1 MRRPLLTARITRFER
16 LYQGE
21 EMSDKFITRDEAL
34 KELGLTSPISLRRLV
49 LAGKI
54 TASKINSKI
63 IYYSQNSISA
73 YKSGKTAQVI

>member
-1 MRRPLLTARITRFER
+1 
-16 LYQGE
+16 
-21 EMSDKFITRDEAL
+21 MSDTFITRDEAL
-34 KELGLTSPISLRRLV
+34 KQLGLTSPISLRRLV

-73 YKSGKTAQVI
+73 YKSGKATQTI

>member
-1 MRRPLLTARITRFER
+1 MRRPFFTARSARFKK
-16 LYQGE
+16 LYKGE
-21 EMSDKFITRDEAL
+21 KMSDKFITRDEAL

-73 YKSGKTAQVI
+73 YKSGKAAQTI

>member
-1 MRRPLLTARITRFER
+1 MRHPLFTARTARFER
-16 LYQGE
+16 LYKGE
-21 EMSDKFITRDEAL
+21 KMSDKFITRDEAL

-73 YKSGKTAQVI
+73 YKSGKATQAI